1 MESQN
6 VRPIKLGPYTSVKAA
21 STWLAAEARPG
32 AFSVVKDFGFSLFAE
47 GVALGILRG
56 YTNANRPYELSL
68 SFPFTTGVSDSVMNE
83 TPLGS
88 LFGLSAAYGAHRV
101 TDSRGIE
108 IQTELLDA
116 LWSSVQKGGGEV
128 GDGKRRYVIFRD
140 PDYSVPHCLRHSSAK
155 SFPIPS
161 EFESLIR
168 QMCLKLTGQGT
179 AGLPFS
185 ESSIITFLYEAVR
198 NSHEHGRYDKNGQV
212 ITGIRGVIAEKY
224 IFESAGAMMKR
235 KDLPEPIKHYLARLW
250 QPEPGSL
257 TGEGAHRGKML
268 FSFTVSDFGQGIQ
281 NTLPAVENESPWVRL
296 NRAFSPGESR
306 KPRGDDLNRGL
317 GLTKVWRAAAK
328 LKAFLFVSSADL
340 MGYKDFSSGTSAN
353 GPLLEKAGSTPGR
366 LGTSITL
373 LWPVLQK

>member
-1 MESQN
+1 M
-6 VRPIKLGPYTSVKAA
+6 
-21 STWLAAEARPG
+21 
-32 AFSVVKDFGFSLFAE
+32 VKDFGFSLFAE

-56 YTNANRPYELSL
+56 YASANRPYELSL
-68 SFPFTTGVSDSVMNE
+68 SFPFTSAAPDSVMDE

-101 TDSRGIE
+101 IDSRGVE
-108 IQTELLDA
+108 VQTQLLEA
-116 LWSSVQKGGGEV
+116 LWSSVQRGGGEV
-128 GDGKRRYVIFRD
+128 GDGKRRYLVFRD

-161 EFESLIR
+161 EFELLIR

-179 AGLPFS
+179 AGLPSS
-185 ESSIITFLYEAVR
+185 ESSVITFLYEAVR
-198 NSHEHGRYDKNGQV
+198 NSHEHGRYDKNGQL
-212 ITGIRGVIAEKY
+212 IPGIRGVIAEKY
-224 IFESAGAMMKR
+224 IFESAGSMMKR
-235 KDLPEPIKHYLARLW
+235 KDLPDAIKGYLARLW
-250 QPEPGSL
+250 QAKPGSSS
-257 TGEGAHRGKML
+257 GEHRKRMF

-281 NTLPAVENESPWVRL
+281 NTLPAVVNESSWVRL

-306 KPRGDDLNRGL
+306 KPHGDDLNRGL
-317 GLTKVWRAAAK
+317 GLAKVWRAAAR

-340 MGYKDFSSGTSAN
+340 MGYKDFSGETAVT

-373 LWPVLQK
+373 LWPVLPK